1 MLIYHLASL
10 VTQPLMMRPVI
21 LSTCKTI
28 ITPEKKGETETT
40 RRKSQQ
46 VGWLHLLLKDL
57 YHLTE
62 SQNSQITCREIHC
75 AIIWEILT
83 FSLWLFPFLALSLS
97 GTPFLF
103 CAMGIWDRGAGP
115 ISFSWAVHYKNITP
129 GCWSFIHYLPV
140 CDLECKSMWNMPGT
154 RRNYTGW
161 HINEVPTSL
170 SGSMANSAVFFIWI
184 FNCLI
189 YQSEKSDTALV
200 PSLSGTYYKSKIL
213 GKDYRLSFYLS
224 VNQLAEL

>member
-57 YHLTE
+57 YHLIE

-115 ISFSWAVHYKNITP
+115 ISFSWAVQYKKYHSRLLVFYSLSTSL
-129 GCWSFIHYLPV
+129 WSGMQIHVEYAWDKEKLHRLTHKWSSHFSVRLNGKFCCVLHMNFQLSYLPK
-140 CDLECKSMWNMPGT
+140 LEIRYCSCSLT
-154 RRNYTGW
+154 FW
-161 HINEVPTSL
+161 HL
-170 SGSMANSAVFFIWI
+170 
-184 FNCLI
+184 L
-189 YQSEKSDTALV
+189 
-200 PSLSGTYYKSKIL
+200 
-213 GKDYRLSFYLS
+213 
-224 VNQLAEL
+224 